1 VREYNPVSVDM
12 PQDRLKEFIVN
23 NLNAISAS
31 IKSILTQAR
40 INRTN
45 IATNTESIANA
56 SLEAWTT
63 ANRPVQTNNLN
74 VIGINTTTG
83 NLNYTTDGG
92 ATWKNY
98 DGTAA

>member
-1 VREYNPVSVDM
+1 MREYNPVSVEM

-23 NLNAISAS
+23 NLNAVSAA

-40 INRTN
+40 LNRTN

-56 SLEAWTT
+56 SLQAWTT
-63 ANRPVQTNNLN
+63 ANRPTQTNNLN

-83 NLNYTTDGG
+83 FLNYTTDGG